1 MLPRFRKVGASLVW
15 WRAPT
20 TCFILSHDSGAV
32 KSYQG
37 LRSKTRICQL
47 RDMRVTML
55 LVEEEPQ
62 SMTVQQLNYQNFVP
76 IVAFL
81 MRKARGQPTSS
92 QNISF
97 SFFLSIP

>member
-1 MLPRFRKVGASLVW
+1 MP
-15 WRAPT
+15 
-20 TCFILSHDSGAV
+20 
-32 KSYQG
+32 
-37 LRSKTRICQL
+37 
-47 RDMRVTML
+47 

-62 SMTVQQLNYQNFVP
+62 LMTVQQLNCQNFVP

-81 MRKARGQPTSS
+81 MSKARGQPTSS